1 MAGLLHMIMA
11 QWSEPSFLKS
21 NIIPRLQ
28 CVLAFVG
35 YEGVWA
41 KFYFIFLF
49 LMGFP
54 SSCIMKF
61 IKIVIFF
68 LFFSKHKH
76 KRLERTIGKKFSV
89 SFPNPLPSTFNSF
102 VRSQLLINFFT
113 PTLVLISVFEFLN

>member
-11 QWSEPSFLKS
+11 QWSEPSFLES
-21 NIIPRLQ
+21 NIIPRLR

-54 SSCIMKF
+54 SEVYKNCD
-61 IKIVIFF
+61 
-68 LFFSKHKH
+68 FFSFLLKTQTQKIREDYWEKIQRELPKSPHH
-76 KRLERTIGKKFSV
+76 QPSI
-89 SFPNPLPSTFNSF
+89 PL
-102 VRSQLLINFFT
+102 
-113 PTLVLISVFEFLN
+113 